1 MWQLWMID
9 SHVGAAALAEI
20 VAFAIAAKTSLDA
33 KSTSKLFFLSVHF
46 LSSQLY
52 IYVLWGQSRQHTVKS
67 STASAFV

>member
-33 KSTSKLFFLSVHF
+33 KSTSKLFILVLCLSM
-46 LSSQLY
+46 SK
-52 IYVLWGQSRQHTVKS
+52 I
-67 STASAFV
+67 